1 MKIPCESCY
10 SAFQLDESLVKPTGS
25 LVRCSRCQK
34 VFRVYP
40 PKPIDPR
47 NCPRVRIKNLISY
60 SVFNASGKLISRGL
74 GIALDI
80 SEVGI
85 LLETPDCIKAGSLKL
100 TATDNEK
107 NLIEVG
113 GKIIRTKKVST
124 GMHLSGIK
132 FTGADERVT
141 KFAATLI
148 KEYSFRGKNLFY
160 TVKQKH
166 QTLNWPPI

>member
-60 SVFNASGKLISRGL
+60 SVFNTSGKLISRGL
-74 GIALDI
+74 GIALNI

-100 TATDNEK
+100 AATDNEK

-132 FTGADERVT
+132 FTDADERVT

-166 QTLNWPPI
+166 QTLNCPPI